1 MILSHSILI
10 VENSHN
16 TYILCD
22 CKKNSDLG
30 QVNTFFT
37 STEEGG
43 WEDLSASG
51 CKCLSTI
58 KSYSSGVSS
67 LLIQRC

>member
-10 VENSHN
+10 VENSHIH
-16 TYILCD
+16 TMRLQ
-22 CKKNSDLG
+22 KHSDLG